1 MNSRLDLSFV
11 VSYRH
16 QIFFTENAFAFKN
29 NILKELVGVA
39 KVLPI
44 IDAGL
49 VATSPTMVSDLMEYA
64 KVNQIKLTRAP
75 MILTGGEECK
85 KDQSVV
91 NAVLA
96 AIEEDAICRH
106 SYVLV
111 IGGGALLDAVG
122 FASSIAHRGVR
133 LIRMPSTTLSQADA
147 GVGVKNGIN
156 TFRKKNFTG
165 TFTPPY
171 AVINDF
177 AFLKSLSPKN
187 LRDGLVEAV
196 KVALLKDPEFFKS
209 LEKDSRELAAGN
221 LSLISECIRR
231 SAELHA
237 LHITK
242 GGDPFELGSARPLDL
257 GHWVAHK
264 CETLSNYRLSHGEA
278 VAIGLAVD
286 VLCARELGLFSKSE
300 SERVIDLLVR
310 LGFQLYTAELEMNHG
325 DSLMQGLE
333 EFREHLGGQ
342 LTLILPTAIGQSTNV
357 HKLSCDVVKKVTAEL
372 SHRFLSSCAALS

>member
-16 QIFFTENAFAFKN
+16 QIFFTENVFAAKN
-29 NILKELVGVA
+29 NIFKELVGVA

-49 VATSPTMVSDLMEYA
+49 VATSPAVVAELIEYA
-64 KVNQIKLTRAP
+64 KANQIKLTRAP
-75 MILTGGEECK
+75 MILTGGEESK
-85 KDQSVV
+85 KDQTVV

-122 FASSIAHRGVR
+122 FASAIAHRGVR

-156 TFRKKNFTG
+156 AFQKKNFTG
-165 TFTPPY
+165 TFSPPY
-171 AVINDF
+171 AVVNDSS
-177 AFLKSLSPKN
+177 FLKSLSPRN

-196 KVALLKDPEFFKS
+196 KVALLKDPEFFKL
-209 LEKDSRELAAGN
+209 LEDNVSELSKGN
-221 LSLISECIRR
+221 LNLISQYIRR

-257 GHWVAHK
+257 GHWAAHK
-264 CETLSNYRLSHGEA
+264 CETLSLYKLTHGEA
-278 VAIGLAVD
+278 VAVGLAVD
-286 VLCARELGLFSKSE
+286 VLCARELGLFSKAE
-300 SERVIDLLVR
+300 SERVLDLLVR
-310 LGFQLYTAELEMNHG
+310 LGFKLYTPELDLQNG
-325 DSLMQGLE
+325 DLLMQGLE

-342 LTLILPTAIGQSTNV
+342 LTLILPTALGQSTNI
-357 HKLSCDVVKKVTAEL
+357 HELSRELVKKVTTEL
-372 SHRFLSSCAALS
+372 QHRFSSCVALS

>member
-1 MNSRLDLSFV
+1 MSSRLDLSFSV
-11 VSYRH
+11 TYRH
-16 QIFFTENAFAFKN
+16 QIFFTENAFALKN
-29 NILKELVGVA
+29 TILKELVEGA
-39 KVLPI
+39 KVLPV
-44 IDAGL
+44 IDSGV
-49 VATSPTMVSDLMEYA
+49 VASSPEVVSNLIEYA

-75 MILTGGEECK
+75 MILTGGEESK
-85 KDQSVV
+85 KDQAVADSV
-91 NAVLA
+91 LE
-96 AIEEDAICRH
+96 AIEADAICRH

-122 FASSIAHRGVR
+122 FAAAIAHRGVR

-156 TFRKKNFTG
+156 KFEKKNFTG

-177 AFLKSLSPKN
+177 SFLKSLSPRV

-196 KVALLKDPEFFKS
+196 KVSLLKDPEFFKF
-209 LEKDSRELAAGN
+209 LELNAAELFSGN
-221 LSLISECIRR
+221 LNLISQCIRR

-237 LHITK
+237 LHITQ

-264 CETLSNYRLSHGEA
+264 CETLSKYRLSHGEA

-286 VLCARELGLFSKSE
+286 VLCARELGLFSKADA
-300 SERVIDLLVR
+300 ERVIDLLGR
-310 LGFQLYTAELEMNHG
+310 LGFQLYAPELEMKNG
-325 DSLMQGLE
+325 DLLIQGLE
-333 EFREHLGGQ
+333 EFREHLGGK
-342 LTLILPTAIGQSTNV
+342 LTLILPTAIGQSTVV
-357 HKLSCDVVKKVTAEL
+357 HEL
-372 SHRFLSSCAALS
+372 SKAVVRKITLELQQRFSSSCAALS

>member
-16 QIFFTENAFAFKN
+16 QIFFTENAFAVKN

-49 VATSPTMVSDLMEYA
+49 VATSPAVVTELIEYA
-64 KVNQIKLTRAP
+64 KAHQIKLTRAP
-75 MILTGGEECK
+75 MILTGGEESK
-85 KDQSVV
+85 KDQTVA

-122 FASSIAHRGVR
+122 FASAIAHRGVR

-156 TFRKKNFTG
+156 AFQKKNFTG
-165 TFTPPY
+165 TFSPPY
-171 AVINDF
+171 AVVNDF
-177 AFLKSLSPKN
+177 TFLKSLSPKN

-196 KVALLKDPEFFKS
+196 KVALLKDVDFFKS
-209 LEKDSRELAAGN
+209 LESNASELFKGN
-221 LSLISECIRR
+221 LNLISQCIRR

-257 GHWVAHK
+257 GHWTAHK
-264 CETLSNYRLSHGEA
+264 CETLSHYKITHGEA
-278 VAIGLAVD
+278 VAVGLAVD
-286 VLCARELGLFSKSE
+286 VLCARELGLFSKVE
-300 SERVIDLLVR
+300 SERVLDLLVR
-310 LGFQLYTAELEMNHG
+310 LGFKLYTSELDLQNG
-325 DSLMQGLE
+325 DLLMQGLE

-357 HKLSCDVVKKVTAEL
+357 HELPKELVGKVTTEL
-372 SHRFLSSCAALS
+372 QYRFSKCAALS